1 MGRGPRDEQAKS
13 KFVGSLRSSPAQKS
27 WMRGFEAYAID
38 DWSTAEN
45 EWQAAVGL
53 DPQMADAW
61 LGLHALNRGSFQY
74 LEKIAINLERLG
86 ETQRRSRATIH
97 SLYSPIWFGENK
109 MSTVDDVRRA
119 YALALSEKGR
129 LSEAEH
135 FLQFCSSSPETEGA
149 RMRVAFAGGDYHKS
163 LEIYQKTNWNSNT
176 KFDAD
181 LLGSVVMARL
191 DIYKPAVDLLKRLLK
206 TKPDAAKTNTAR
218 YQLALLYL
226 SHGSDKLY
234 RGELEM
240 IYANDVN
247 FLDVATRL
255 HGDKNGDS
263 LFQSDAHREE
273 AFGEGQLEK
282 DQLGKDKFDKDR
294 IRQDHLD
301 KKAKVNV
308 SWSKSQQQ
316 SAANAGLLGIDWTSL
331 ADKTD

>member
-13 KFVGSLRSSPAQKS
+13 KFIGSLRSSPAQKS
-27 WMRGFEAYAID
+27 WMRGFKAYAVD
-38 DWSTAEN
+38 DWSTAEK

-74 LEKIAINLERLG
+74 LEKIASNLERLG
-86 ETQRRSRATIH
+86 ETQRSSRAIIH

-181 LLGSVVMARL
+181 LLGAVVMARL
-191 DIYKPAVDLLKRLLK
+191 NIYKPAVDLLKRLLK

-240 IYANDVN
+240 IYTNDVN
-247 FLDVATRL
+247 FLDVAARL
-255 HGDKNGDS
+255 RGDEDNYDCQCES
-263 LFQSDAHREE
+263 HPEE
-273 AFGEGQLEK
+273 DQLEK
-282 DQLGKDKFDKDR
+282 DRLEKNQVK
-294 IRQDHLD
+294 QDHLD
-301 KKAKVNV
+301 KKANVNV

-316 SAANAGLLGIDWTSL
+316 SAVNAGLSGIDWTSL